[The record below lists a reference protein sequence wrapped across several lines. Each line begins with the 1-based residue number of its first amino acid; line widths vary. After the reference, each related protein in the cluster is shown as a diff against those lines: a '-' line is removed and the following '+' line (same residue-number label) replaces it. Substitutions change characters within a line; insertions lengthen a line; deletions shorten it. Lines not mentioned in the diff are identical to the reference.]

1 MRVSFCLLNLSPETN
16 QEVCVPLDLDTAMTL
31 LICICAMSA
40 SQPFPV
46 LFQFDGEGPASEER
60 VQEEHR
66 QPVPIRLHAAEPP
79 PYVSDTH
86 VHRQARAGGRRHV
99 HTLSTRQ
106 TPQTASRKFTDSHT
120 PHHPHLQHPNAG
132 SRSHAG
138 GHGCTAA
145 ESHRY
150 TNLSQNLR
158 ELGED
163 GCSQRLQI
171 LATIMHP
178 CRSNATAALTK
189 LMLACVMPPGFS
201 SGGCF
206 GSGRLDMRVKCG
218 ESWGRH
224 GPNALIKTPADL
236 WVRKICSDTGLTQTH
251 WLTFPLQR
259 CL

>member
-1 MRVSFCLLNLSPETN
+1 MRVSFCLLNLGDKSGSLCFTRSWHRN
-16 QEVCVPLDLDTAMTL
+16 DALNMDMRDVCV
-31 LICICAMSA
+31 
-40 SQPFPV
+40 SQQFPV

-66 QPVPIRLHAAEPP
+66 QPVPVRLHAAEPP

-86 VHRQARAGGRRHV
+86 VHRQAGGHRHV

-158 ELGED
+158 ELGEG

-171 LATIMHP
+171 LATVMHP
-178 CRSNATAALTK
+178 CHSNATAALTK
-189 LMLACVMPPGFS
+189 LMLAGVMPPGFS

-206 GSGRLDMRVKCG
+206 GSGRLKCG
-218 ESWGRH
+218 ESRGRH
-224 GPNALIKTPADL
+224 GPNAT
-236 WVRKICSDTGLTQTH
+236 
-251 WLTFPLQR
+251 
-259 CL
+259 